1 MRAPLMQRTLAVFF
15 LAGICAASA
24 ACRPRSIA
32 LLFSDEVRVEVVG
45 VQTDAETGVPFV
57 LLEDRIGRR
66 RLPIWIGE
74 AEARSIL
81 FELHGLKPARPLTHN
96 LMHNIIVLTGNHVD
110 RAVISDMH
118 DETYFALIYM
128 NGGRQRIDS
137 RPSDAIALALTSD
150 APVYVVDRLFD
161 EAPEHDR
168 EAVSGGPEVA
178 EGLGLTVQDL
188 SAPVAKFF
196 GVAPGEGVLV
206 ADAKDPGAR
215 AGIQHGDILVAIDQQ
230 PVRTLDDFERVMG
243 TAPEGSATLTI
254 LRDGQ
259 RKSIAISPLAKQSP

>member
-1 MRAPLMQRTLAVFF
+1 MHWGLTVFCLAC
-15 LAGICAASA
+15 ICAASA

-32 LLFSDEVRVEVVG
+32 LLSSDEVRVEVVG
-45 VQTDAETGVPFV
+45 VQTDSETGVPFV
-57 LLEDRIGRR
+57 LLEDRIGGR

-96 LMHNIIVLTGNHVD
+96 LMHSIIVSTGNHVD
-110 RAVISDMH
+110 RTVISDMR

-137 RPSDAIALALTSD
+137 RPSDAIALALASD

-161 EAPEHDR
+161 AAPENDL
-168 EAVSGGPEVA
+168 AALGDGPEVA
-178 EGLGLTVQDL
+178 EGFGLTVQDL

-230 PVRTLDDFERVMG
+230 PVKTLDDFERLMG

-254 LRDGQ
+254 LRDGKRQ
-259 RKSIAISPLAKQSP
+259 SIAISPLAKQSR